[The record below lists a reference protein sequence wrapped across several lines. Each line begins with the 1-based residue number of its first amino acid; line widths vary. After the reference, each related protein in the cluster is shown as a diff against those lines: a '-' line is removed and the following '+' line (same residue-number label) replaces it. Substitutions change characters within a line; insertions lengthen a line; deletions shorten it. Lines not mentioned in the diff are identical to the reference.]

1 MSKLTRGQLTLL
13 EPSGKVHK
21 FGSPAIYSAEY
32 PNPDKGA
39 TSGVADSLEVTLR
52 VVADAF
58 WLRMLLQSDLGF
70 AESYMQGEVECS
82 DLAGMFQVSGAGGAG
97 PARVDTAVGLD
108 RVLTSLVCMTAAV
121 HSEPEEPGRVVYWV
135 GWRAVLWSECAS
147 KHSVRKLNRQ
157 RNLKRTHTLLS
168 RPLSV
173 SS

>member
-97 PARVDTAVGLD
+97 VATG
-108 RVLTSLVCMTAAV
+108 
-121 HSEPEEPGRVVYWV
+121 
-135 GWRAVLWSECAS
+135 
-147 KHSVRKLNRQ
+147 
-157 RNLKRTHTLLS
+157 S
-168 RPLSV
+168 RPSSGRHRGWAGQGAYV
-173 SS
+173 SGLYDCSCSF